1 MFVFVLFVASAQ
13 TEYVQL
19 YMDLILNKAIF
30 QAFKA
35 FYLGFHSVCASN
47 ALIMLRPEEVEM
59 LVCGGPVIDMEEL
72 RKVTIYDGFS
82 ETDPL
87 IKEFWKILKSFS
99 PDLQKSFLRF
109 TTGMRRP
116 TLAP

>member
-1 MFVFVLFVASAQ
+1 
-13 TEYVQL
+13 
-19 YMDLILNKAIF
+19 MDLILNKAIF

-82 ETDPL
+82 ESDPL

-99 PDLQKSFLRF
+99 PDLQKLFLRF
-109 TTGMRRP
+109 TTGMCVF
-116 TLAP
+116 TGFF